1 MLLCLCC
8 SFPGSAHALG
18 CYVSLA
24 LPGHSS
30 PAWWCCGTTS
40 WDPTPDPEGFAA
52 LGSAALVTEVKEALL
67 CPEECGGKLL
77 CPPQHTQGWGSK
89 GRVV

>member
-1 MLLCLCC
+1 MNSAPPIHFGAVQEREKTAFVQWPCLCG

-24 LPGHSS
+24 LPGHSC
-30 PAWWCCGTTS
+30 PAGILLQIL
-40 WDPTPDPEGFAA
+40 AA

-77 CPPQHTQGWGSK
+77 CPS
-89 GRVV
+89 